1 MLEILKYLNK
11 ILFFK
16 FKFGVSAILNK
27 KKNKNALEKTCVLSP
42 ECSKS
47 KVKRRNKNVLI
58 FVVLRERELRE
69 RERENVKLAMTK
81 MFFFSIF

>member
-27 KKNKNALEKTCVLSP
+27 KKNKNALEKTGVISP
-42 ECSKS
+42 EWAYTA
-47 KVKRRNKNVLI
+47 
-58 FVVLRERELRE
+58 
-69 RERENVKLAMTK
+69 KLEKYESTQNT
-81 MFFFSIF
+81 FFDLY